1 MAEKLIFTT
10 TEAHGLVTGDH
21 IRLIQTNDN
30 ALNQQSFYV
39 RVLGTRTLALFADS
53 GLTQAIQADSTNTIN
68 SSSTKI
74 IVLDK
79 TTATAREFPRGW
91 TAYDFAIS
99 WINSSAT
106 VTWKNENSTIN
117 WIRRI

>member
-1 MAEKLIFTT
+1 MTEKLIFTT
-10 TEAHGLVTGDH
+10 AQAHGLATGDH
-21 IRLIQTNDN
+21 IRLIQTNNN
-30 ALNQQSFYV
+30 ALNQESFYV

-79 TTATAREFPRGW
+79 TTATASEFPRGW

-99 WINSSAT
+99 WINSSVSLSWNNSGT
-106 VTWKNENSTIN
+106 TISWKNTI
-117 WIRRI
+117 